1 MIGRRAHDGEGP
13 HGRGL
18 CLVVAMSFAVLILVW
33 TGSGSGPMFGGASAG
48 SATPSWRDGLVSG
61 VFLAG
66 TTLAALLDRRRRTGP
81 PSQPVLAGLLVACQ
95 GLLVTLAIVHAPPVM
110 SVVETAPLL
119 LLALIGAIAVTRVLT
134 GPLRDG
140 HPAAERDGNGLSL
153 GMGLTAAG
161 HLLLLPTSVPAS
173 AQAVIG
179 VVVTTH
185 VVAVTLVV
193 RHRTVSAPSVA
204 LLIATVLTFATALG
218 LAEAGLVG
226 SAWGPL
232 MAVAQAAVGAAW
244 LGVAWM
250 TLQRQA
256 DEERR
261 RLNEMNDTLLKT
273 ARDQR
278 ERLHELRSTVAGLVT
293 GSALLDRSELP
304 AETRQHLWESVCREL
319 ERMERLLS
327 DQDDPPTDLDLDQ
340 TLGLIL
346 DLQRLK
352 GRRVEFHSSGDSVR
366 ARYDALAEVV
376 NILLDNAVTHGGSES
391 SVVEVARRDDEVVD
405 ITVTDFGRGIPQ
417 EQRAHIFEWGRRGTD
432 SPGEGIGLHVA
443 QRLIAEN
450 GGSLRC
456 AEPTSGA
463 GTSFVISLPAARV
476 STENYSTSDATLHTT
491 DKDRH
496 VASRRTG

>member
-1 MIGRRAHDGEGP
+1 M
-13 HGRGL
+13 
-18 CLVVAMSFAVLILVW
+18 VVAVSFAVLIVVW
-33 TGSGSGPMFGGASAG
+33 TGSGHGPMFRGSSAASA
-48 SATPSWRDGLVSG
+48 APTWRDGLVSG

-66 TTLAALLDRRRRTGP
+66 TAVAALLDRRRQAGP
-81 PSQPVLAGLLVACQ
+81 SSQLVVAGLLVACQ

-110 SVVETAPLL
+110 SAAGAAPLL
-119 LLALIGAIAVTRVLT
+119 FLALLGAVAVTRALT
-134 GPLRDG
+134 GPLREG
-140 HPAAERDGNGLSL
+140 HPAAVREGNGLSL

-161 HLLLLPTSVPAS
+161 HLLLLPASVPGS
-173 AQAVIG
+173 AQAAIG

-193 RHRTVSAPSVA
+193 RHRTVSGRIVA
-204 LLIATVLTFATALG
+204 LLIATVATFATALG

-226 SAWGPL
+226 PVWGPL
-232 MAVAQAAVGAAW
+232 MSVAQAAVGAAW
-244 LGVAWM
+244 LGVAWT
-250 TLQRQA
+250 TLQREA

-261 RLNEMNDTLLKT
+261 QLNEMNDTLLKT

-293 GSALLDRSELP
+293 GSALLDRPDLP

-327 DQDDPPTDLDLDQ
+327 NQDDPATDLDLDQ

-352 GRRVEFHSSGDSVR
+352 GRRVEFHSSGDSVC

-376 NILLDNAVTHGGSES
+376 NILMDNAETHGGSDS

-405 ITVTDFGRGIPQ
+405 ITVTDFGRGIPR
-417 EQRAHIFEWGRRGTD
+417 EQREHIFEWGRRGTD

-443 QRLIAEN
+443 RRLINEN

-456 AEPTSGA
+456 AEPKSGA
-463 GTSFVISLPAARV
+463 GTSFVISLPATRV
-476 STENYSTSDATLHTT
+476 SAENFSTSAAALLAADE
-491 DKDRH
+491 DRH
-496 VASRRTG
+496 VASRLTG